1 MTVFAGSRLGSHG
14 RGRRLCAALA
24 VGTAWCLAT
33 PAAAQEATYAVA
45 PPETAQRVLN
55 PVVAVSKGLISGFY
69 PALTLGVTYDSNIF
83 RTPDNEES
91 DIYFTVSP
99 TLLWKQNLAK
109 GGFFGRHSFQIGLYA
124 NFSGYDRFPDED
136 AINWGIDAGLNL
148 DLTRILDVD
157 LLAGYA
163 EGAEQRGAPGVRSDP
178 TSSRDKFQRTRVGAA
193 VTLGR
198 RTNTLQLQVGITHD
212 ELTFTNN
219 DQSDRDRDQDIIYGT
234 LFYNLGPRTQLLF
247 DVSER
252 EIDYRDPA
260 NNDNSTTLR
269 YGVGVTYQTTAIT
282 NLNFRFG
289 RSEREY
295 ADPTKEKNE
304 TDTYSLRF
312 NWQARPRTSVG
323 VYGARTFEES
333 ADAASDAFVHTLLGT
348 SVNQGLADRWSLN
361 AFANFS
367 NDDFDDGREDDIFD
381 TAVGLSYAFRPWMSL
396 SGRVGHIDRSSNRP
410 EVEYDAEY
418 ASLFVTFRRP

>member
-1 MTVFAGSRLGSHG
+1 MTVLAARGPGSRGRLSSLG
-14 RGRRLCAALA
+14 AALA
-24 VGTAWCLAT
+24 AAAAWCLAA
-33 PAAAQEATYAVA
+33 PAAAQPATYAVA
-45 PPETAQRVLN
+45 PPETAQRALN
-55 PVVAVSKGLISGFY
+55 PVVAVAKGLISGFY
-69 PALTLGVTYDSNIF
+69 PGITLGVTYDSNIF

-124 NFSGYDRFPDED
+124 SFDGYDRFAEED
-136 AINWGIDAGLNL
+136 AVNWGIDAGLSL

-163 EGAEQRGAPGVRSDP
+163 EGVEQRGASGTRSDP
-178 TSSRDKFQRTRVGAA
+178 NSPRDEFQRTQVGAA

-198 RTNTLQLQVGITHD
+198 RTNTLQLQVGITHE

-219 DQSDRDRDQDIIYGT
+219 DQGGRDRDQDIVYGT

-247 DVSER
+247 DVTER
-252 EIDYRDPA
+252 DINYLDPA
-260 NNDNSTTLR
+260 STDDSTTLN

-295 ADPTKEKNE
+295 ADSTKDGDNTE
-304 TDTYSLRF
+304 TYSLRF
-312 NWQARPRTSVG
+312 NWQARPRTGVG
-323 VYGARTFEES
+323 VYGARTIEES
-333 ADAASDAFVHTLLGT
+333 ADATSAAFVHTLLGA
-348 SVNQGLADRWSLN
+348 SVNQRLAERWSLN

-381 TAVGLSYAFRPWMSL
+381 TAVGLSYAFRRWMSL
-396 SGRVGHIDRSSNRP
+396 DGRVGHIERTSNRS

-418 ASLFVTFRRP
+418 ASLFVTFRRQ